1 MIGLDTNVLLRAIT
15 RDDDVLSP
23 IAIDFLSRLTPK
35 RKGMINMVVL
45 AELAWSLRRGY
56 KYGRPEILQIIGK
69 LLQSPSYEFSDR
81 QAVNAAIMRC
91 QTEAVH
97 LADALIGELNRQA
110 NCVTTT
116 TFDSDAAKSDSFTL
130 LETV

>member
-23 IAIDFLSRLTPK
+23 LAIDFLSKLTPK
-35 RKGMINMVVL
+35 RKGMINTVVV

-56 KYGRPEILQIIGK
+56 KYGRPEILRIIDK
-69 LLQSPSYEFSDR
+69 LLQSPSYEFVDR
-81 QAVNAAIMRC
+81 QAVNAALTRC
-91 QTEAVH
+91 QKEPVH

-110 NCVTTT
+110 GCKT
-116 TFDSDAAKSDSFTL
+116 TFDAGAAKSDAFTL